1 MSITLK
7 KVSYYYNQKTPSQ
20 RQVLKDIDLNI
31 QKGEFIALIGE
42 TGSGKSTLVQQ
53 LNGLLIPSFGKLT
66 FEDDRTK
73 TVIYDIQR
81 EPSYDK
87 KLNPVFYKDK
97 KIKNI
102 KELRKRVGMV
112 FQFPEYQLFETN
124 VLTDVSYGPKNFG
137 LKKEEAEEKAKQA
150 LELVGLD
157 SSYFK
162 RSPFELSGGEKRK
175 VAIAGIIA
183 MNPDYLVLDE
193 PTAGLD
199 PVGEKNMMELFK
211 KISDTGTTIILVTHN
226 MDIVMEYCNK
236 VCVVE
241 DGRISSIS
249 TPLELFQ
256 NDSFVKLSSIDA
268 PYFIKVARELINH
281 NLPIDIK
288 KVKSIKTLADEIR
301 RVIK

>member
-66 FEDDRTK
+66 FEDDQTK

>member
-66 FEDDRTK
+66 FEDDQTK

-281 NLPIDIK
+281 NLPIYIK

>member
-66 FEDDRTK
+66 FEDDQTK

-124 VLTDVSYGPKNFG
+124 VLTDVSYGSKNFG

-236 VCVVE
+236 VCVIE

>member
-66 FEDDRTK
+66 FEDDQTK

-199 PVGEKNMMELFK
+199 PIGEKNMMELFK

-236 VCVVE
+236 VCVIE

>member
-66 FEDDRTK
+66 FEDDQTK

-102 KELRKRVGMV
+102 KVLRKRVGMV

-236 VCVVE
+236 VCVIE

>member
-20 RQVLKDIDLNI
+20 RQVLKDIDLKI

-66 FEDDRTK
+66 FEDDQTK

-137 LKKEEAEEKAKQA
+137 LKKEETEEKAKQA

-236 VCVVE
+236 VCVIE

>member
-31 QKGEFIALIGE
+31 QKGEYIALIRE

-66 FEDDRTK
+66 FEDDQTK

>member
-66 FEDDRTK
+66 FEDDQTK

-162 RSPFELSGGEKRK
+162 RSPFELSSGEKRK

-199 PVGEKNMMELFK
+199 PVGEKHMMELFK

>member
-66 FEDDRTK
+66 FEDDQTK

-102 KELRKRVGMV
+102 KELRKRVCMV

-236 VCVVE
+236 VCVIE

>member
-66 FEDDRTK
+66 FEDDQTK

-183 MNPDYLVLDE
+183 MNPDYLALDE

>member
-66 FEDDRTK
+66 FEDDQTK

-150 LELVGLD
+150 LELVGVD

-183 MNPDYLVLDE
+183 MNPDYLALDE

-236 VCVVE
+236 VCVIE

>member
-66 FEDDRTK
+66 FEDDQTK

-183 MNPDYLVLDE
+183 MNPDYLALDE

-236 VCVVE
+236 VCVIE

>member
-66 FEDDRTK
+66 FEDDQTK

-137 LKKEEAEEKAKQA
+137 LKKGEAEEKAKQA

-236 VCVVE
+236 VCVIE

>member
-53 LNGLLIPSFGKLT
+53 LNGLLIPSFGKLI
-66 FEDDRTK
+66 FEDDQTK

-236 VCVVE
+236 VCVIE

>member
-1 MSITLK
+1 MID
-7 KVSYYYNQKTPSQ
+7 
-20 RQVLKDIDLNI
+20 LKDIYKIYVDGDSEIRALDGVSLHI
-31 QKGEFIALIGE
+31 DKGEFVAIVGQS
-42 TGSGKSTLVQQ
+42 GSGKSTLVQQ

-66 FEDDRTK
+66 FEDDQTK

-236 VCVVE
+236 VCVIE

>member
-66 FEDDRTK
+66 FEDDQTK

-236 VCVVE
+236 VCVIE